1 MFYKHNDNGYCQ
13 HAYPPAA
20 AAPTE
25 HSANA
30 PPSYDSAQL
39 LGADGIAFITHQG
52 QRYQLRQTKAG
63 KLILTK

>member
-1 MFYKHNDNGYCQ
+1 MICFLSTMMMDTANT
-13 HAYPPAA
+13 PPAA
-20 AAPTE
+20 AAPNE

-39 LGADGIAFITHQG
+39 LGAEGIAFITHQG